1 MAAPRSIVIVK
12 LSAIGDVLHGVPAAV
27 ALKRAFPNAC
37 IGWAVEGRAADVLAG
52 HPAIDH
58 LFRLPRGWLKSPS
71 AVLALRRQLRAF
83 APDVAIDMQGLLKSG
98 IATWLSAAPM
108 RIGFARPISRERAWL
123 TYTNRVK
130 PVATHVVDRNCDL
143 LVPLGVRESRPQFE
157 MPHWPGSRT
166 RVQAWLEDLRFS
178 QPPVVIN
185 PGAGWTSKLW
195 PAERFAAVARGL
207 ADRHGL
213 RSLVV
218 WGGSGERAAAEQIV
232 GASAGAA
239 VLAPDTSLQDLG
251 ELFRHSR
258 MLISSDTGPLHLA
271 AAVGTPCV
279 GLFGPVPA
287 SRNGPYGGQHVCV
300 EPPDGVRPVWDDRKT
315 DTRSMAAIEV
325 DRVVAAAEKLLAAE
339 AATLAG
345 AA

>member
-1 MAAPRSIVIVK
+1 MAAPRSIVIIK

-27 ALKRAFPNAC
+27 ALKRAFPNAS

-52 HPAIDH
+52 HPAVDH

-71 AVLALRRQLRAF
+71 AVMALRRQLRAF
-83 APDVAIDMQGLLKSG
+83 APDVVIDMQGLLKSG
-98 IATWLSAAPM
+98 IATWLSAAAM
-108 RIGFARPISRERAWL
+108 RIGFARPVSRERAWL
-123 TYTNRVK
+123 AYTNRVK

-143 LVPLGVRESRPQFE
+143 LVPLGVRESRPRFD
-157 MPHWPGSRT
+157 MPHWPASRA
-166 RVQAWLEDLRFS
+166 RVEGWLDGLRFS

-207 ADRHGL
+207 FDGHGL

-218 WGGSGERAAAEQIV
+218 WGGGTERAAAERIV
-232 GASAGAA
+232 AESAGSA
-239 VLAPDTSLQDLG
+239 VMAPDTSLQDLG
-251 ELFRHSR
+251 ELFRCSR

-287 SRNGPYGGQHVCV
+287 RRNGPYGEQHVCV
-300 EPPDGVRPVWDDRKT
+300 EPPAAARPAWDDRKT
-315 DTRSMAAIEV
+315 DTGSMAAIEV
-325 DRVVAAAEKLLAAE
+325 DRVVSAAEKLLAAGG
-339 AATLAG
+339 AALAG